1 MLFQLFTSKKVAL
14 KNDNG
19 GKIKIKIYLKKM
31 VFLASTQPLLLSQN
45 IMPVKSEQLK
55 GEELPMEL

>member
-1 MLFQLFTSKKVAL
+1 MVEKL
-14 KNDNG
+14 KL
-19 GKIKIKIYLKKM
+19 KFILKKCF
-31 VFLASTQPLLLSQN
+31 FLASTQPLLLSQN

>member
-1 MLFQLFTSKKVAL
+1 MLFQFFTSKKEAL
-14 KNDNG
+14 ENDNG
-19 GKIKIKIYLKKM
+19 GKIKIKIYFKKM

-55 GEELPMEL
+55 GEESPMEL